1 MRRVVPQ
8 VLPKVLPKVLHPHR
22 ANVHPAHAVNQARVL
37 VHRMKRLPPHPHLR
51 PAVEPVPA

>member
-8 VLPKVLPKVLHPHR
+8 VLPKVRHPHR
-22 ANVHPAHAVNQARVL
+22 ANVHPAHPAHAVNQARAV
-37 VHRMKRLPPHPHLR
+37 VHRMKLPPPHPHLR